1 MIYLSVKYKVA
12 DFKKWYKAFG
22 ENEALRMQ
30 AGLRVENI
38 FRDFEE
44 PNQVKI
50 LMSIESIVTAN
61 EYVES
66 VTTPE
71 YLEKLSIISPVEIRF
86 WDVFY

>member
-1 MIYLSVKYKVA
+1 MIYLSATYKVQ

-22 ENEALRMQ
+22 ENESKRMQ

-38 FRDFEE
+38 FRELE
-44 PNQVKI
+44 NPSLIKVLI
-50 LMSIESIVTAN
+50 SIESLVAAN
-61 EYVES
+61 EYIES

-71 YLEKLSIISPVEIRF
+71 YLDKLSIISPVEIKF